1 MSTLNLKSKIIEQIV
16 QIDDTGFLK
25 AIKTIIESK
34 VESTSI
40 QLTEHQKQ
48 RIAKSREQIRNGQFT
63 DNDTLNTKVEKWLSE
78 K

>member
-1 MSTLNLKSKIIEQIV
+1 MTTLDIKSKIIEQIL

-34 VESTSI
+34 IESSAI
-40 QLTEHQKQ
+40 HLTEYQKQ
-48 RIAKSREQIRNGQFT
+48 RIAQSREQIRNGQFT
-63 DNDTLNTKVEKWLSE
+63 DNDTLNKRVEKWLSE